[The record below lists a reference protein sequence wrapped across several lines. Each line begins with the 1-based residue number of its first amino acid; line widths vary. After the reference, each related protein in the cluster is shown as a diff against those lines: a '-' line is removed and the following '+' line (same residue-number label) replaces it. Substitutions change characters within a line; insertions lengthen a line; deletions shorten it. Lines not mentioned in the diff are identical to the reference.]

1 MRLTRRAPGDAN
13 RMFFRRD
20 TSTPSILARFAEG
33 IVFAGTGV
41 ILMFV
46 LDPDR
51 GRSRRAHAR
60 DRLAGSIRRT
70 SGRLARGI
78 RYAAATAT
86 GMGYRLTRHPQA
98 ATELDDTTLA
108 HKVETELF
116 RDPTVPKGRMNIN
129 AEHGTV
135 VLRGR
140 AHSRDQIE
148 RIMVA
153 TIGIDGVRG
162 VQSLLR
168 ADEDEETGLPFDE
181 PPARPSDEPRSRPY
195 DEPLEPVVAGFREP
209 DPAR

>member
-1 MRLTRRAPGDAN
+1 ML
-13 RMFFRRD
+13 FRRD
-20 TSTPSILARFAEG
+20 TSTPSMFGRTAEG
-33 IVFAGTGV
+33 IAFAGAGV
-41 ILMFV
+41 ILTYF

-70 SGRLARGI
+70 GRRLARGI

-86 GMGYRLTRHPQA
+86 GMRHRLTRLPRG
-98 ATELDDTTLA
+98 ATELDDATLT

-140 AHSRDQIE
+140 VHSRDQIE

-162 VQSLLR
+162 VQSLLQ
-168 ADEDEETGLPFDE
+168 ADEETELPFDE
-181 PPARPSDEPRSRPY
+181 PPARPSDEPRKRPH
-195 DEPLEPVVAGFREP
+195 DEPLEPVVAGFRREQDP
-209 DPAR
+209 DR